1 MKRFILLA
9 LASLSVLRAQD
20 WGGFVEG
27 RLGGRL
33 QSDPLQEQTS
43 IEDFRIQL
51 ENTGYVGEIDYE
63 FRVDFL
69 YNGLNPDLEDVDL
82 DSGAGWVDLRSANL
96 LWVPTP
102 WMDLKVGRQILTW
115 GTGDL
120 VFINDLFPKDWVSFF
135 NGRDVAYLKAPSDAV
150 YSAMYFG
157 EWILDVVWSPRADTD
172 RYLNG
177 TYMSF
182 YPFAFSA
189 DNPLQTQ
196 HPDQGDVSVRL
207 KTTFA
212 DVETALYGYHGIWKS
227 PAGFT
232 PEGKGLFPDLQVI
245 GGSMLTPIAKGIGN
259 VELGYYDSSEDRS
272 GDNPLIQN
280 SEMRFVVG
288 YQQELMEDVTLGT
301 QAYTEWLQ
309 DYDAYR
315 STLPEGS
322 PVRDEWRELLTLRLT
337 WFQMNQTLML
347 SGFVFYSPTD
357 QDSYTR
363 LLAEYKWTDSLTF
376 SVGANLFAGQSNDTF
391 FGQFEDNS
399 NVYAAVRSWW

>member
-1 MKRFILLA
+1 MKPFVFVALFFSGLLP
-9 LASLSVLRAQD
+9 AQD
-20 WGGFVEG
+20 WGGFVEA

-33 QSDPLQEQTS
+33 QEDPLQEARS
-43 IEDFRIQL
+43 VEDLRIQL
-51 ENTGYVGEIDYE
+51 ENIGYAGEMDYE

-69 YNGLNPDLEDVDL
+69 YNGLNPDLSEVDL
-82 DSGAGWVDLRSANL
+82 DRGTGWVDLRAANL

-102 WMDLKVGRQILTW
+102 WMDLKIGRQILTW

-135 NGRDVAYLKAPSDAV
+135 NGREVEYLKAPSDAV

-157 EWILDVVWSPRADTD
+157 DWILDVVWSPRADTD
-172 RYLNG
+172 RYLDG
-177 TYMSF
+177 SYMSF

-189 DNPLQTQ
+189 DGPLQTRK
-196 HPDQGDVSVRL
+196 PDQGDVSLRL

-212 DVETALYGYHGIWKS
+212 DVETALYGYRGIWKS
-227 PAGFT
+227 PAGFS
-232 PEGKGLFPDLQVI
+232 PEGKGIFPDLQVI

-259 VELGYYDSSEDRS
+259 VEVGYYDSLDDRS
-272 GDNPLIQN
+272 GEDPSIQN
-280 SEMRFVVG
+280 SEFRFLAG
-288 YQQELMEDVTLGT
+288 YQQELMEDFSLGL

-315 STLPEGS
+315 SSLAEGT

-357 QDSYTR
+357 EDSYTR
-363 LLAEYKWTDSLTF
+363 LLAEYKWSDSLTF
-376 SVGANLFAGQSNDTF
+376 SLGANLFAGQSNDTF

-399 NVYAAVRSWW
+399 NVYAAVRRWW